1 MMSYCGGPAAAA
13 TAAVDEAMSA
23 VSAAEDAG
31 CAAIAAAP
39 AAAEGVGA
47 AVLATYWWASCCCS
61 AMLHVLRCRVL
72 RFGSPDSSCNS
83 AAKRPGGMGSTQLL
97 KSTVCSCNS
106 EVRGAVLQG
115 SVLQAA
121 FTTKLSIAVFHA
133 VEVLREACRA
143 EGPPASCSRGTSR
156 WCGSANLA
164 TCSKAGRQKQGLR
177 DLATYSHLLKCA
189 GVLQCQ
195 CLAYRWGAPSSRS
208 AAVGIAQMFM
218 AQLSSP

>member
-1 MMSYCGGPAAAA
+1 MP
-13 TAAVDEAMSA
+13 
-23 VSAAEDAG
+23 
-31 CAAIAAAP
+31 
-39 AAAEGVGA
+39 
-47 AVLATYWWASCCCS
+47 
-61 AMLHVLRCRVL
+61 HVLRCRVL

-97 KSTVCSCNS
+97 KSTVCSCGS

-121 FTTKLSIAVFHA
+121 FTTKLSIAAFHA

-177 DLATYSHLLKCA
+177 DLATYSHLLKCS
-189 GVLQCQ
+189 GVLQHSVLLTGGVPPPPGQQRLALHRCSWPS
-195 CLAYRWGAPSSRS
+195 CLHRDPHYC
-208 AAVGIAQMFM
+208 
-218 AQLSSP
+218 